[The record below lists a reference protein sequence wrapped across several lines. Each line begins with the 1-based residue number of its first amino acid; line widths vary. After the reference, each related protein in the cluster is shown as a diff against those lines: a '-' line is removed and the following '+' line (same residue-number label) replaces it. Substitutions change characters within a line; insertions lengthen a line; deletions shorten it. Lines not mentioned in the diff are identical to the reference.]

1 MVIMG
6 NYKIF
11 IKDEQEKY
19 AIAIR
24 RTDTNLLARFD
35 CQYAAD
41 QYAKRLG
48 LKDYIVK
55 K

>member
-11 IKDEQEKY
+11 IKDENDKY
-19 AIAIR
+19 EIAIR
-24 RTDTNLLARFD
+24 RKDTNLLARFD
-35 CQYAAD
+35 CQYAAE
-41 QYAKRLG
+41 QYAKMLG
-48 LKDYIVK
+48 LKDYVVK